1 MIKHSSILYNGC
13 FQILLNL
20 ALELKEKAEIFFMI
34 FEIVMIN

>member
-1 MIKHSSILYNGC
+1 MIKHSSILYNC
-13 FQILLNL
+13 FFQILLNL